1 MAATAMSASGACF
14 DCGDLLASAAAV
26 SAAADAVA
34 RLAVPTTDL
43 PSSTFVSAVLQ
54 GSAVTV
60 CWLAD
65 SRACWVGADVS
76 YPAPPAAITDP
87 LGAVRALAG
96 FALEAGGM
104 DNVTAVLAPF
114 PSPGGS
120 CRTAADA
127 RAASPDLR
135 RMHR

>member
-14 DCGDLLASAAAV
+14 DCGDLLASAAV

-76 YPAPPAAITDP
+76 YPAPLPPSRTRWARF
-87 LGAVRALAG
+87 GALAG

-114 PSPGGS
+114 PS
-120 CRTAADA
+120 
-127 RAASPDLR
+127 LR
-135 RMHR
+135 RLLPDCRRRKGSLT